1 MTAARIPWQAKFV
14 ALAVIWG
21 ASFLLMKIGLE
32 SLAPLQIATLR
43 VLSGAATVMIVGSLL
58 GARLPRQPRVWL
70 HLAVSG
76 LFLCSLPF
84 TLFPLGE
91 QRVSS
96 ALAGI
101 GNATTP
107 LATVVFS
114 LLLIPTDRLGARK
127 IVSVIVGFVGV
138 VVILQPW
145 QAQDRPDLFGF
156 GMTLV
161 AGASYGLGW
170 TYLRRF
176 LGPGD
181 VGGLGLPAAQLAMSS
196 VQLAVVTTGWWLLH
210 LVTRVTGVTG
220 DTGDSVAPWSPARG
234 SEHLVSS
241 VVAVLVL
248 GVVGT
253 GLAFALQFDI
263 VRAVG
268 PTVGASVTYVI
279 PVVAVALGVVF
290 LHERLQW
297 PQVVGAAVV
306 LAAAVV
312 IGMPSG
318 RRQRRPATVEPV
330 ERLSG

>member
-1 MTAARIPWQAKFV
+1 
-14 ALAVIWG
+14 
-21 ASFLLMKIGLE
+21 MKVGLQ

-43 VLSGAATVMIVGSLL
+43 VLSGAATVLVVASLK
-58 GARLPRQPRVWL
+58 GARLPRERRVWL

-107 LATVVFS
+107 LAAVVFS
-114 LLLIPTDRLGARK
+114 LLLIPADRLGARK
-127 IVSVIVGFVGV
+127 IVSVLVSFLGV

-145 QAQDRPDLFGF
+145 QVQGRPDLPGF

-170 TYLRRF
+170 TYLKRY

-181 VGGLGLPAAQLAMSS
+181 VGGLGLPAAQLTMSS
-196 VQLAVVTTGWWLLH
+196 VQLAVMTTIWWALH
-210 LVTRVTGVTG
+210 PDGLA
-220 DTGDSVAPWSPARG
+220 APWSPVSG
-234 SEHLVSS
+234 STH
-241 VVAVLVL
+241 VVASLFAVLVL

-263 VRAVG
+263 VRVVG

-279 PVVAVALGVVF
+279 PVVAVALGVIF

-297 PQVVGAAVV
+297 PQVVGAAIV
-306 LAAAVV
+306 LASAVV
-312 IGMPSG
+312 IGMPS
-318 RRQRRPATVEPV
+318 RRRPSRPV
-330 ERLSG
+330 DAVTAKR

>member
-1 MTAARIPWQAKFV
+1 MTAARIPWQARFV
-14 ALAVIWG
+14 ALALIWG

-43 VLSGAATVMIVGSLL
+43 VLSGAVTVLLVGSFLR
-58 GARLPRQPRVWL
+58 ARLPRERRVWL

-76 LFLCSLPF
+76 LFLASLPF

-107 LATVVFS
+107 LATVVFT
-114 LLLIPTDRLGARK
+114 LLLIPGDRLGGRK
-127 IVSVIVGFVGV
+127 LLSVILGFVGV
-138 VVILQPW
+138 VVIVQPW
-145 QAQDRPDLFGF
+145 QAQGRPDLVGF

-181 VGGLGLPAAQLAMSS
+181 VGGLGLPAAQLTMAS
-196 VQLAVVTTGWWLLH
+196 VQLVVVTTLWWLLH
-210 LVTRVTGVTG
+210 RDGLA
-220 DTGDSVAPWSPARG
+220 APWSPVD
-234 SEHLVSS
+234 STHLGSS
-241 VVAVLVL
+241 VLAVLAL

-268 PTVGASVTYVI
+268 PTVGATVTYVI
-279 PVVAVALGVVF
+279 PVVAVGLGVVF
-290 LHERLQW
+290 LHERLHW
-297 PQVVGAAVV
+297 PQVVGAAIVLVAAIVLGLPPRRRVATSQPDVV
-306 LAAAVV
+306 PTTA
-312 IGMPSG
+312 P
-318 RRQRRPATVEPV
+318 
-330 ERLSG
+330 

>member
-1 MTAARIPWQAKFV
+1 MTVPRIPWQAKFV
-14 ALAVIWG
+14 ALALIWG
-21 ASFLLMKIGLE
+21 ASFLLMKVGLE

-43 VLSGAATVMIVGSLL
+43 VLSGAVTVLLVGSLL
-58 GARLPRQPRVWL
+58 GAKLPRERRVWL

-101 GNATTP
+101 GNGTTP

-114 LLLIPTDRLGARK
+114 MLLIPADRLGARR
-127 IVSVIVGFVGV
+127 ILSVLIGFVGV

-145 QAQDRPDLFGF
+145 QTSGRPDLFGF

-170 TYLRRF
+170 TYLKRS
-176 LGPGD
+176 LGPAD
-181 VGGLGLPAAQLAMSS
+181 VGGLGLPAAQLTMSS
-196 VQLAVVTTGWWLLH
+196 VQLVVVTTVWWVLH
-210 LVTRVTGVTG
+210 PDGLA
-220 DTGDSVAPWSPARG
+220 APWSPVGG
-234 SEHLVSS
+234 SIHVVAS
-241 VVAVLVL
+241 VVAVLAL

-253 GLAFALQFDI
+253 GLAFALQFDV

-279 PVVAVALGVVF
+279 PVVAVGLGVTF

-297 PQVVGAAVV
+297 PQVVGAAIV

-312 IGMPSG
+312 IGMPPRS
-318 RRQRRPATVEPV
+318 QPSRPAAAETI
-330 ERLSG
+330 RQ

>member
-1 MTAARIPWQAKFV
+1 MTLPRTPWQAKFV

-43 VLSGAATVMIVGSLL
+43 VLSGAATVLLVGSLL
-58 GARLPRQPRVWL
+58 GARLPGERRVWL

-114 LLLIPTDRLGARK
+114 LLLIPADRLGARK
-127 IVSVIVGFVGV
+127 VVSVLVGFVGV

-196 VQLAVVTTGWWLLH
+196 FQLVVVTTGWWLLH
-210 LVTRVTGVTG
+210 RAGHP
-220 DTGDSVAPWSPARG
+220 APWSPIAG
-234 SEHLVSS
+234 SGHPGSS
-241 VVAVLVL
+241 VLAVLAL
-248 GVVGT
+248 GIVGT

-290 LHERLQW
+290 LHERLRW
-297 PQVVGAAVV
+297 PQVAGAAIV

-312 IGMPSG
+312 IGVPP
-318 RRQRRPATVEPV
+318 RRRPADAAEPAK
-330 ERLSG
+330 R

>member
-1 MTAARIPWQAKFV
+1 MTLSRIPWQAKFA

-43 VLSGAATVMIVGSLL
+43 VLSGAATVLFVASLVR
-58 GARLPRQPRVWL
+58 AKLPRERRVWL

-76 LFLCSLPF
+76 LFLCSVPF

-107 LATVVFS
+107 LATVVFT
-114 LLLIPTDRLGARK
+114 LLLVPTDRLGVRK
-127 IVSVIVGFVGV
+127 VLSVVVGFIGV

-145 QAQDRPDLFGF
+145 QAQGRPDLVGF

-170 TYLRRF
+170 TYLRRV
-176 LGPGD
+176 LGPAD
-181 VGGLGLPAAQLAMSS
+181 VGGLGLPAAQLTMSS
-196 VQLAVVTTGWWLLH
+196 VQLVVLTTGWWLFHRADLP
-210 LVTRVTGVTG
+210 
-220 DTGDSVAPWSPARG
+220 APWSPAGG
-234 SEHLVSS
+234 SDHLGAS
-241 VVAVLVL
+241 VLAVLAL

-263 VRAVG
+263 MRAVG
-268 PTVGASVTYVI
+268 PTVGATVTYVI
-279 PVVAVALGVVF
+279 PVVAVALGVIF
-290 LHERLQW
+290 LHEHLWW
-297 PQVVGAAVV
+297 PQVVGAAIV

-318 RRQRRPATVEPV
+318 RQPSRPV
-330 ERLSG
+330 EVERVQR